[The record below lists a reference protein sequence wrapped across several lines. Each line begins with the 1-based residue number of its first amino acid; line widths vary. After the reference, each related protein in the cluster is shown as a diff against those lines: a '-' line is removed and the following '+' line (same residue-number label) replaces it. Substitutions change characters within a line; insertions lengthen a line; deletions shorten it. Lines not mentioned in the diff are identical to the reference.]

1 MAINRKYI
9 ESFVSR
15 NGITFKGTKETID
28 ALIHQ
33 SRKITTELKT
43 AGRYEKLDDE
53 LIDSLAMCVEV
64 RNMAFFHIKENGVM
78 MFIDKRKQIK
88 QKNHSVSTLMQMN
101 KSILDISAR
110 LGMSPLD
117 RLNLKLDV
125 KKDDGLDD

>member
-1 MAINRKYI
+1 
-9 ESFVSR
+9 
-15 NGITFKGTKETID
+15 
-28 ALIHQ
+28 
-33 SRKITTELKT
+33 
-43 AGRYEKLDDE
+43 
-53 LIDSLAMCVEV
+53 
-64 RNMAFFHIKENGVM
+64 M